1 MAVWLVQLSKNNK
14 MFMNRYCLT
23 SLCLAENIVDPPEE
37 VLDYLKGPNWDGI
50 AFSAWLLKVRVGVAE
65 GKADLTLEMIEKM
78 SVSRRRMRNNVSMS
92 LRKQ

>member
-1 MAVWLVQLSKNNK
+1 
-14 MFMNRYCLT
+14 MFTNRYCLT

-65 GKADLTLEMIEKM
+65 GKADLTLEM

>member
-1 MAVWLVQLSKNNK
+1 
-14 MFMNRYCLT
+14 MFTNRYCLT

-37 VLDYLKGPNWDGI
+37 VLDYLEGPNWDGI

-78 SVSRRRMRNNVSMS
+78 SVQDMADGARAHSVMRSRR
-92 LRKQ
+92 